1 MSIPLLNSELWRI
14 MPSNQRKGD
23 VKLTSIQISLVTF
36 LAGGLNI
43 FTEAR
48 EQKLEIKAIAQM
60 AADITE
66 IVRKISYD
74 LSLKSRE
81 LIKPFLKQDFRF
93 FVQQIMN
100 LQCYYSGKI

>member
-1 MSIPLLNSELWRI
+1 

-23 VKLTSIQISLVTF
+23 VKLTSIQISLVKF

-48 EQKLEIKAIAQM
+48 EEKLEIKAIAQM
-60 AADITE
+60 SADITE

-81 LIKPFLKQDFRF
+81 PIKPFLKPDFRF